1 MPEPM
6 SSESPSGIPASTVQ
20 GINVHV
26 HIATGDNLRSIQA
39 GSTATET
46 TGRASA
52 ARSYFGSGARM
63 RVTADEV
70 AEEYRRLNLLAVVFD
85 LDSEL
90 QTGRKVSNDDT
101 AAAMKQHSDVLIGFG
116 TIDPNKGLAAIDE
129 ARRCVE
135 GLGLKGFKLRPAIQ
149 RFSPNDERFYPLWD
163 AISGLKVPAL
173 FHTGFSGI
181 GTGMPGGDGIKL
193 PYPQP
198 LLLDDVAADFP
209 HLTIIGAHPSW
220 PWQEEMLAVAR
231 HKSNVFIDLS
241 GWAPKYFPP
250 SLVQQAST
258 LLQDKCL
265 FGTDFP
271 LIPTERWL
279 SEFAALPI
287 KDEARPKIMVRN
299 AARIL
304 GLDHLTR

>member
-1 MPEPM
+1 MPEPT
-6 SSESPSGIPASTVQ
+6 SPTSTTAPASNVK
-20 GINVHV
+20 GIDVHV
-26 HIATGDNLRSIQA
+26 HIATGDNLKSMQA
-39 GSTATET
+39 GSAATET
-46 TGRASA
+46 TSRASA
-52 ARSYFGSGARM
+52 ARAYFGSAARM

-70 AEEYRRLNLLAVVFD
+70 AEQYRALNLLAVVFD
-85 LDSEL
+85 LDGEL
-90 QTGRKVSNDDT
+90 QTGRKMSNDDV
-101 AAAMKQHSDVLIGFG
+101 ADAVKRHPDVLIGFG
-116 TIDPNKGLAAIDE
+116 SIDPNKGLAAIDE

-135 GLGLKGFKLRPAIQ
+135 VLGLKGFKLHPAIQ
-149 RFSPNDERFYPLWD
+149 RFAPNDERFYPLWD
-163 AISGLKVPAL
+163 AISSLKVPAL

-193 PYPQP
+193 RYTQP

-304 GLDHLTR
+304 GLDHLTG

>member
-1 MPEPM
+1 M
-6 SSESPSGIPASTVQ
+6 
-20 GINVHV
+20 
-26 HIATGDNLRSIQA
+26 
-39 GSTATET
+39 
-46 TGRASA
+46 
-52 ARSYFGSGARM
+52 
-63 RVTADEV
+63 
-70 AEEYRRLNLLAVVFD
+70 AVVFD
-85 LDSEL
+85 LDGEL
-90 QTGRKVSNDDT
+90 QTGRKMSNDDT
-101 AAAMKQHSDVLIGFG
+101 AAAMKKHSDVLIGFG
-116 TIDPNKGLAAIDE
+116 SIDPNKGLAAIDE

-135 GLGLKGFKLRPAIQ
+135 VLGLKGFKLHPAIQ
-149 RFSPNDERFYPLWD
+149 RFAPNDERFYPLWD
-163 AISGLKVPAL
+163 AISSLKVPAL

-193 PYPQP
+193 RYTQP

-209 HLTIIGAHPSW
+209 SLTIIGAHPSW
-220 PWQEEMLAVAR
+220 PWQEEMLSIAR
-231 HKSNVFIDLS
+231 HKGNVFIDLS

-287 KDEARPKIMVRN
+287 KDEARPKIMVKN

-304 GLDHLTR
+304 GLDHLTGS

>member
-1 MPEPM
+1 MPEPL
-6 SSESPSGIPASTVQ
+6 STVQ
-20 GINVHV
+20 GIDVHV
-26 HIATGDNLRSIQA
+26 HIATGDNLQAIQA

-46 TGRASA
+46 TSRATA
-52 ARSYFGSGARM
+52 ARAYFGSAARM

-70 AEEYRRLNLLAVVFD
+70 AEQYRRLNLLAVVFD
-85 LDSEL
+85 LDSEA
-90 QTGRKVSNDDT
+90 QTGRKMSNDDV
-101 AAAMKQHSDVLIGFG
+101 ADAVKRHPDVLIGFG
-116 TIDPNKGLAAIDE
+116 SVDPTRGLAAIDE

-135 GLGLKGFKLRPAIQ
+135 VLGLKGFKLHPAIQ
-149 RFSPNDERFYPLWD
+149 KFSPNDERFYPLWD
-163 AISGLKVPAL
+163 AINSLKVPAL

-193 PYPQP
+193 RYTQP

-209 HLTIIGAHPSW
+209 SLTIIGAHPSW
-220 PWQEEMLAVAR
+220 PWQDEMLAIAR
-231 HKSNVFIDLS
+231 HKSNVYIDLS

-250 SLVQQAST
+250 ALVQQAST

-279 SEFAALPI
+279 TEFAALPI
-287 KDEARPKIMVRN
+287 KDEARPKIMLQN

-304 GLDHLTR
+304 GLDHLTA